1 MQSRRH
7 LGLWLFLCLA
17 ITLASI
23 SAAAPSVSTYQS
35 LTNALSA
42 NDEILIAANST
53 INFPAPISISR
64 KVKITGAA
72 GSSFDGQ
79 GANRLFLITPGGNLT
94 LLNLEIRNGRDNPG
108 PGISATGGA
117 IKMQDGELSLSNC
130 TFLNN
135 SAIGGASGFKYPDLE
150 HPFDF
155 AKTNGGSAFGGAIA
169 ATNSILRVDNCLFL
183 RNAAIGAE
191 GRITSFGGANYLTA
205 DPGRGG
211 GGALFLEHSILEIG
225 ASSFSENWVQ
235 AGNSSTRTFVHPS
248 SGGAISAWGRTRV
261 LGCIFKGNRA
271 INGGAGALGLSGTNS
286 LVSDCHFVSNSST
299 GNLGD
304 TASAGAMGAGTDLV
318 IRRCVFAYNSA
329 VGGLGYQGPGN
340 TQVRSGAG
348 IGGALAIGTGQ
359 LIPADSDTSEIMGIL
374 TPVEFAGVSYF
385 AIGARVE
392 NCIFLGN
399 RTESPDHFYGA
410 NSSGGAAL
418 AFSSFGDSTNAV
430 THCSFFSNVCVTPT
444 HYFYTQASQGTAI
457 YAGTNFTV
465 ALSASIVS
473 AGDTNTSIAGNILDG
488 GWNVYSENVSNLIA
502 ATSVKN
508 IDPKLLID
516 TNSYSLVRPAPDSP
530 AINRVATTQ
539 LLPTDI
545 RGVARPLTG
554 SDSGAVELEG
564 APALSIARTG
574 DQLRLQTSALVPIEL
589 FASTNLLDWRKLGAL
604 PPNPSP
610 EPASYTITNQ
620 TPFQFY
626 QAKAGF

>member
-1 MQSRRH
+1 
-7 LGLWLFLCLA
+7 
-17 ITLASI
+17 
-23 SAAAPSVSTYQS
+23 
-35 LTNALSA
+35 
-42 NDEILIAANST
+42 
-53 INFPAPISISR
+53 
-64 KVKITGAA
+64 
-72 GSSFDGQ
+72 
-79 GANRLFLITPGGNLT
+79 
-94 LLNLEIRNGRDNPG
+94 
-108 PGISATGGA
+108 
-117 IKMQDGELSLSNC
+117 
-130 TFLNN
+130 
-135 SAIGGASGFKYPDLE
+135 
-150 HPFDF
+150 
-155 AKTNGGSAFGGAIA
+155 
-169 ATNSILRVDNCLFL
+169 
-183 RNAAIGAE
+183 
-191 GRITSFGGANYLTA
+191 
-205 DPGRGG
+205 
-211 GGALFLEHSILEIG
+211 
-225 ASSFSENWVQ
+225 
-235 AGNSSTRTFVHPS
+235 
-248 SGGAISAWGRTRV
+248 
-261 LGCIFKGNRA
+261 
-271 INGGAGALGLSGTNS
+271 
-286 LVSDCHFVSNSST
+286 
-299 GNLGD
+299 
-304 TASAGAMGAGTDLV
+304 
-318 IRRCVFAYNSA
+318 
-329 VGGLGYQGPGN
+329 
-340 TQVRSGAG
+340 
-348 IGGALAIGTGQ
+348 
-359 LIPADSDTSEIMGIL
+359 MGIL